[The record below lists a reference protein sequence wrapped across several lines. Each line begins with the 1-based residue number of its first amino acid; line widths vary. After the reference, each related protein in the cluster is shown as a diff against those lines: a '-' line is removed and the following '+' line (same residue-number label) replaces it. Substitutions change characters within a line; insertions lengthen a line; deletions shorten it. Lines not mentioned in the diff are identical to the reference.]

1 MMALAGAAHE
11 AKQYGVDY
19 EFPGWDVVEK
29 VGEPVIVDTLGTAG
43 TASLSI
49 SWRDG
54 FMEKH

>member
-1 MMALAGAAHE
+1 MALAEAAHE
-11 AKQYGVDY
+11 ARQYGVDY

-54 FMEKH
+54 FYEKH